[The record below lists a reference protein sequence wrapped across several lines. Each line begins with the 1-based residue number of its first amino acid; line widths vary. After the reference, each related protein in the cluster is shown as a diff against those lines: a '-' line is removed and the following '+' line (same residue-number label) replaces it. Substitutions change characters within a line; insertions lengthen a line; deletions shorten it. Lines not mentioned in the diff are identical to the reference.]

1 MLHTNNPMTTKP
13 LSLRPDKQE
22 KTILVFDLV
31 NMILNGMEKFRTDE
45 NKPLYDLDTIQ
56 SVRRNL
62 TILEGWE
69 GTYLDGAFRKGVDV
83 GMNPDRPD
91 GLCNPNVYSYSN
103 DFFKKEI

>member
-1 MLHTNNPMTTKP
+1 MTTKP
-13 LSLRPDKQE
+13 FSLRPVDQE

-31 NMILNGMEKFRTDE
+31 NMILNGMEKFRSDE

-69 GTYLDGAFRKGVDV
+69 ETYLDSAFRKGVDV

-91 GLCNPNVYSYSN
+91 GLCNPDTYSYSN
-103 DFFKKEI
+103 DFFKKGDNNETK